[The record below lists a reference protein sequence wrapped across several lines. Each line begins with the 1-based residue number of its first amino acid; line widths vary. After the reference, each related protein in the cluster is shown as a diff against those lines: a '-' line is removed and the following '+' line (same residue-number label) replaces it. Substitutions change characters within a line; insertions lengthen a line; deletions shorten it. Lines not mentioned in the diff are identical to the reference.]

1 MFYVSIESHLNLS
14 AQLSHELFVNLSSK
28 IDFVSREWSFHE
40 LFNIRYINNFL
51 IHPMCILKKRYI
63 SFLCSDERYF
73 DSKTKKKK
81 KKKNDKLQQ
90 RNIIFKSH
98 LGLNLLI
105 KIRCVSPRSGRQILI
120 NGNSS
125 SGLRIDFW
133 ILRGL

>member
-81 KKKNDKLQQ
+81 KKKWQIAAKKYHIQITSRVEPVDKDSMCFAS
-90 RNIIFKSH
+90 IWTTD
-98 LGLNLLI
+98 
-105 KIRCVSPRSGRQILI
+105 LI

>member
-28 IDFVSREWSFHE
+28 IDFVSREWSFDE

-63 SFLCSDERYF
+63 SSLCPCSDERYF
-73 DSKTKKKK
+73 DSKKKKK
-81 KKKNDKLQQ
+81 KKWQIAAKKYHIQITSRVEPVDKDSMCFAS
-90 RNIIFKSH
+90 IWTTD
-98 LGLNLLI
+98 
-105 KIRCVSPRSGRQILI
+105 LI

-133 ILRGL
+133 ILRGF

>member
-51 IHPMCILKKRYI
+51 IHPMCILKKDTYPFFALTNDI
-63 SFLCSDERYF
+63 SIR
-73 DSKTKKKK
+73 KQKKKK
-81 KKKNDKLQQ
+81 KKKWQIAAKKYHIQITSRVEPVDKDSMCFAS
-90 RNIIFKSH
+90 IWTTD
-98 LGLNLLI
+98 
-105 KIRCVSPRSGRQILI
+105 LI